1 MYIVLMAVI
10 VVCLLL
16 KVKQQYH
23 ENQIAKSLSQEE
35 ETKNE
40 RKWST
45 ANKVYNF
52 IFERVLFVTAF
63 MCMFLVVF
71 ALMLQMTSMQGSYSI
86 MSKEFNI
93 LGGIVAIAVIAT
105 MICGVILN
113 GCFPGTLI
121 FPMLMKQFYPPIY
134 FIYQSAFIFVLAIN
148 YTQEYTLYILAA
160 MSFLFLLYNIFHRP
174 YPEKIHTFVLIF
186 HQLLIIGVIG
196 IYVFENLTKPAE
208 HETLYKIVNV
218 VIIALLYLVVIA
230 NGYRLYAYYRFLKLN
245 GWDQYGNRQD

>member
-1 MYIVLMAVI
+1 
-10 VVCLLL
+10 
-16 KVKQQYH
+16 
-23 ENQIAKSLSQEE
+23 
-35 ETKNE
+35 
-40 RKWST
+40 
-45 ANKVYNF
+45 
-52 IFERVLFVTAF
+52 
-63 MCMFLVVF
+63 MFLVVF

-93 LGGIVAIAVIAT
+93 LGGIVAIAIIAT

-174 YPEKIHTFVLIF
+174 YP
-186 HQLLIIGVIG
+186 
-196 IYVFENLTKPAE
+196 
-208 HETLYKIVNV
+208 
-218 VIIALLYLVVIA
+218 
-230 NGYRLYAYYRFLKLN
+230 
-245 GWDQYGNRQD
+245 